1 MSCGGWTAL
10 VPFKPAGVRKT
21 RLAAALSPEARDAL
35 AERMFFHVIG
45 ALERAAMVERIV
57 LLAAERPDG
66 WRHSWVA
73 DAGRG
78 LNTELGAV
86 RDAMAAARLLV
97 IHADLPFVSEA
108 DIAVLTAQAAGG
120 CAVAPDRHGA
130 GTNALAL
137 QDFPDFTF
145 GFGAGSLQAHVAAGR
160 GRALVVVREGLGFDV
175 DTAADYAQA
184 VEAGVLSGVR

>member
-1 MSCGGWTAL
+1 MSGGGWTAL

-45 ALERAAMVERIV
+45 ALERADLRCAQHEFGEPE
-57 LLAAERPDG
+57 A

-78 LNTELGAV
+78 LNTELGAA

-97 IHADLPFVSEA
+97 MHADLPFVSEA

-184 VEAGVLSGVR
+184 VEAGVLSGVG